1 MSNCSLAPSRDVTFS
16 VFVGNKKLKL
26 IYLVCWACVILN
38 LIYFIKVKAAEI
50 PTECAINHLQMCMI
64 NDFEKK
70 IDLRS
75 QTVHKLNIQ
84 EPTYQVSE

>member
-26 IYLVCWACVILN
+26 IYVVSCVILN
-38 LIYFIKVKAAEI
+38 LIYFIMVKAAEI
-50 PTECAINHLQMCMI
+50 QTECAINHLQMCMI

-75 QTVHKLNIQ
+75 QAVHKLNIQ